1 MKKVKDSQKRW
12 KQLVTMLLVAALLVT
27 GTPDVVGFASE
38 GTQEQVTAAAEQSQ
52 KTQEKA
58 QKESVQEETV
68 VQDHEQMSEEAGG
81 QQSSSSHSDTAV
93 KEENTEK
100 ERSAAGTTER
110 SERGNPAIV
119 SGISGIELAQEII
132 MYAYMN
138 YKFPE
143 KIFSEERSEVYWTGW
158 ALAEYQWDTC
168 RRFKDIFSRI
178 PLSEIVTMYSVYH
191 EMDIG
196 HFIEDMNKKYMS
208 VTQEIHLKTIR
219 ENRGIS
225 QVELA
230 ALSGV
235 KLRSIQMYEQ
245 KVNDIDKAQVR
256 TLYKLS
262 RVLGC
267 SIEDLLENP
276 EL

>member
-132 MYAYMN
+132 MYAYTN

-143 KIFSEERSEVYWTGW
+143 KIFSEERSEVYWAGW
-158 ALAEYQWDTC
+158 ALAEYQWATC